1 MVTRTTPL
9 ALALALCTCDPGPLT
24 LVGLECTE
32 AHPCAE
38 GLACVDGRCAEP
50 SVDAGLDAGLDAGA
64 GADAG
69 ADAGD
74 GVDAG
79 HDAGLSIGQNLLT
92 NPGFEAPP
100 KTDGGLLG
108 WKPVSGLLTLLDGGN
123 TGAHSARLEANTP
136 NQQPQLSTTTSSPGT
151 ELGMPFCASLWVR
164 SDAPDGGADVTLNIR
179 EHFDDGGT
187 RFSPGT
193 RVNAVKTGWVKL
205 SEYYVAAGGGSIDV
219 RAITAR
225 LDAGEGLT
233 FDDAELKR
241 VTALPCP
248 P

>member
-1 MVTRTTPL
+1 MVTRPGGPIV
-9 ALALALCTCDPGPLT
+9 ALALALCTCELGPLS
-24 LVGLECTE
+24 LVGLECTD

-38 GLACVDGRCAEP
+38 GLACVEGRCAEP
-50 SVDAGLDAGLDAGA
+50 L
-64 GADAG
+64 ADAG
-69 ADAGD
+69 TDA

-79 HDAGLSIGQNLLT
+79 TDAGPADAGRDAGIAVGQNLLL
-92 NPGFEAPP
+92 NAGFEAAL
-100 KTDGGLLG
+100 KTDGGVVG
-108 WKPVSGLLTLLDGGN
+108 WRAVAGLLTLVDGGS
-123 TGAHSARLEANTP
+123 TGQRSARLEANTP
-136 NQQPQLSTTTSSPGT
+136 NQQPQLTTPTSTPGT
-151 ELGMPFCASLWVR
+151 ELGTPFCAQLWVR

-193 RVNAVKTGWVKL
+193 RVNAVKTGWVRL

-233 FDDAELKR
+233 FDDAVLQR
-241 VTALPCP
+241 VSALPCP
-248 P
+248 